1 LSEGDEL
8 LACVDRKYTQV
19 LVLRVVSDLD
29 MALPEGKVRPAG
41 RKFKLDN
48 VGDRK
53 LPEEIGRFR
62 LMNAHAT
69 SGVSV
74 GAYR

>member
-1 LSEGDEL
+1 MGFLSEGDEL
-8 LACVDRKYTQV
+8 LACRDRKNAQV
-19 LVLRVVSDLD
+19 LVLRVISEFD

-53 LPEEIGRFR
+53 LLEKIGRFR

-69 SGVSV
+69 S
-74 GAYR
+74 AC